1 MPAIQINA
9 FSGALP
15 AVSPR
20 LLPNENATTALN
32 TLLEDGDLKPM
43 EGVLIHPVQPALPAF
58 VRTLYKYNDRF
69 FAWSARVNV
78 MASPVIADPYDRVYF
93 SGLDVP
99 RVTRNDIALGAG
111 VLPSQSFPLGVPA
124 PTAPTATYVPPA
136 EDDDEKDYADD
147 STRFYLRTYVTRT
160 GEEGGPS
167 PLSAKVVVT
176 VPGSAVS
183 LTLPVLPVNASEVEL
198 QRIYRTATG
207 ATESGFMLVAEL
219 PYTTTEY
226 SDTSLDEDL
235 GPPLSTGDYLT
246 PPAELKGLCS
256 ITGGIALG
264 FVGRTLYVSEAYE
277 PYTFPKKYQQTTLHR
292 IVGICPLSSGALVVT
307 EGYPYVL
314 TGTMPG
320 AVTIDKLDEP
330 YPCVSERSLVNMEG
344 FVIYASQDGL
354 VGAGSGGAQLLTK
367 EVFTPAQWRALAP
380 HTIHAYYHDGV
391 YVAFYGDTADT
402 GNGVG
407 AFIYDPNRKDVMLV
421 GVYAQAGFRDLASD
435 TLFLVINGQLC
446 QWRKGPALPYR
457 WVSKI
462 FETPPVS
469 FQRYKLKGPDLAGMT
484 LTILADGQPLFTRVY
499 THHDPYPGILPSGLY
514 SSYQLQL
521 EGVSSVTSVSLA
533 TDVRE
538 LS

>member
-20 LLPNENATTALN
+20 LLPTENATTALN

-43 EGVLIHPVQPALPAF
+43 EGVLVDPVQPLLPAF

-69 FAWSARVNV
+69 FAWSARVNA

-111 VLPSQSFPLGVPA
+111 VLPSLSFPLGVAA
-124 PTAPTATYVPPA
+124 PTAPSATYATPA

-147 STRFYLRTYVTRT
+147 STRFYLRTYVTRS
-160 GEEGGPS
+160 GEESGPS

-176 VPGSAVS
+176 VPGTAVN
-183 LTLPVLPVNASEVEL
+183 LALPVLAVNANEVEL

-207 ATESGFMLVAEL
+207 ATESGFLLVAEL
-219 PYTTTEY
+219 PYTTAAY
-226 SDTSLDEDL
+226 SDTLLDEDL
-235 GPPLSTGDYLT
+235 GPPLSTGDYLP
-246 PPAELKGLCS
+246 PPAGMKGLCS

-277 PYTFPKKYQQTTLHR
+277 PYTYPTAYQQTTQHR

-320 AVTIDKLDEP
+320 AVSLDKLDDP
-330 YPCVSERSLVNMEG
+330 YPCVSERSLVNMDG
-344 FVIYASQDGL
+344 FVMYASQDGL
-354 VGAGSGGAQLLTK
+354 VGAGSGGAKLLTE

-380 HTIHAYYHDGV
+380 HTLHAYYHDGM
-391 YVAFYGDTADT
+391 YIAFYGDTSDT
-402 GNGVG
+402 GNGIG
-407 AFIYDPNRKDVMLV
+407 AFIYDPSRKDVTFV
-421 GVYAQAGFRDLASD
+421 NVYAQAGFRDLASD
-435 TLFLVINGQLC
+435 TLYLVIDGQLC

-457 WVSKI
+457 WVSKV

-469 FQRYKLKGPDLAGMT
+469 FQRYRLKGVDLSGT
-484 LTILADGQPLFTRVY
+484 LLTILADGQPLFTRLY
-499 THHDPYPGILPSGLY
+499 TQHDPYPGCLPPGQFSR
-514 SSYQLQL
+514 YQLQL
-521 EGVSSVTSVSLA
+521 EGVSTVTSVSLA
-533 TDVRE
+533 TEMGE
-538 LS
+538 L